1 MVVVR
6 RLGLVQ
12 HERVVGVRAV
22 RRSQERR
29 IVVVVVVVHGNVG
42 CCDRLSRVHVL
53 VEDRDAPR
61 IERIVALALRR
72 ARPPCDC

>member
-12 HERVVGVRAV
+12 HQRVVGVMALRGG
-22 RRSQERR
+22 QERHV
-29 IVVVVVVVHGNVG
+29 VVVVVVVHSNVG
-42 CCDRLSRVHVL
+42 CCDRLRRVRVL